1 MDRESSTHSERW
13 DVLGSKLPKSE
24 IVYFCQM
31 IAVYIIIVRSIVN
44 LSLQNGKNEMW
55 ITLLSSVIGYALSSP
70 TLKVAKPEEKK
81 KEGADSNHVVSLLT
95 LQQNVPDRSN
105 GKWKDPVRLPIIE
118 DRQGHVRRRPS
129 ERDHVLFPHSPT
141 AVRRNGKVIDEFTAD
156 RRHRLIVLDDLLH

>member
-55 ITLLSSVIGYALSSP
+55 ITLLSSVIGYALSSAE
-70 TLKVAKPEEKK
+70 TICDL
-81 KEGADSNHVVSLLT
+81 
-95 LQQNVPDRSN
+95 
-105 GKWKDPVRLPIIE
+105 
-118 DRQGHVRRRPS
+118 VRRVF
-129 ERDHVLFPHSPT
+129 DIHL
-141 AVRRNGKVIDEFTAD
+141 
-156 RRHRLIVLDDLLH
+156 LDGLQ